1 MREIGGYLEF
11 ERYYRQE
18 FHKGCMALNSGRN
31 CLAYLIEARGI
42 KHILLPRLICD
53 SIVDV
58 CAQKDV
64 EVTYYSVGQ
73 DFKPVLP
80 EHIDNENYV
89 YIINYYGQLDN
100 EYLGGMKQKY
110 PHMIV
115 DNVQAFFQ
123 EPISNIDTIYSC
135 RKFFGVADGAYLY
148 SSVNKESALP
158 QELAYDRM
166 NFLLGRFENTGNMF
180 FQSYQDNEKY
190 LSEQDVKKMSPL
202 TQNILKS
209 IDYERVKDVRQRNY
223 KFLDRCLKDV
233 NALQITI
240 PIGPYIYPLMLEDA
254 EYVRERLLKRHIYVP
269 VLWPNVL
276 RDCMEDTLE
285 YYYAKHILPIA
296 CDQRYSEEDMMY
308 LVDEIKES
316 LGSCVLSGRVR

>member
-11 ERYYRQE
+11 EHYHGQE
-18 FHKGCMALNSGRN
+18 FHKDCMALNSGRN
-31 CLAYLIEARGI
+31 CLAYLIEAKRI
-42 KHILLPRLICD
+42 THILLPKLICD
-53 SIVDV
+53 SVVDV
-58 CAQKDV
+58 CVKKAI
-64 EVTYYSVGQ
+64 EVTYYSVDY

-80 EHIDNENYV
+80 EHIDNDNYV
-89 YIINYYGQLDN
+89 YIVNYYGQLNN
-100 EYLGGMKQKY
+100 EYLRRVKQKY

-148 SSVNKESALP
+148 SSANEEGVLS

-166 NFLLGRFENTGNMF
+166 DFLLGRFENTGNMF
-180 FQSYQDNEKY
+180 FRGYQNNEKY
-190 LSEQDVKKMSPL
+190 LSEQDMKKMSPL

-209 IDYERVKDVRQRNY
+209 IDYERVQYVRQRNF
-223 KFLDRCLKDV
+223 KLLHRCLKDV

-254 EYVRERLLKRHIYVP
+254 EYVRDCLLKKHIYVP

-316 LGSCVLSGRVR
+316 LGS